1 MGSELCSNISG
12 GPYTHS
18 AELVLFVW
26 KHDERPNRAP
36 IASRHLTVHFLILK
50 GNVLI
55 VVEILKNVFIVNL
68 S

>member
-26 KHDERPNRAP
+26 KHDEKPSRAP
-36 IASRHLTVHFLILK
+36 IASRHLTIHFLILK
-50 GNVLI
+50 GKVLI
-55 VVEILKNVFIVNL
+55 VVEKFFYK
-68 S
+68 

>member
-26 KHDERPNRAP
+26 KHDEKPSRAP

-55 VVEILKNVFIVNL
+55 VVENFFYKYLI
-68 S
+68 

>member
-55 VVEILKNVFIVNL
+55 VVEIFFKYFI
-68 S
+68 